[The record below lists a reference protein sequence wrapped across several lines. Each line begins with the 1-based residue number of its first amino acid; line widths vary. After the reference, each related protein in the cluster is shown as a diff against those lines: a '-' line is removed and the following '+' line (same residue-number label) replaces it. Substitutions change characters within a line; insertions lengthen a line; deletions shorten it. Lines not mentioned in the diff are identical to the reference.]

1 MDLIDDA
8 ANRSARPV
16 TLASDLP
23 EIAREA
29 AAAAVTRAENSDTGH
44 ILLDPKGDI
53 PLKLY
58 ELDYSEIDKLKI
70 RSWRP
75 SLHLTP
81 KEREIVETPGTLGLS
96 TLSFLQFTSS
106 HRSFYAHYTGTVC
119 VLGRSGTGMYPTFY
133 NYWFHAGSRSSFV
146 LTVIFLVQVKLWWSR
161 VALTMTAI
169 SAVTTPT
176 FHNYSSHAVS

>member
-1 MDLIDDA
+1 MQKNLKGSHSRIYETYLENKSGHRIIWTPDENDHDGLLIWYVVAHKKVINNRTQSWLSWYCIYLRAVVVVPKKVSRYMDLIDDA

-29 AAAAVTRAENSDTGH
+29 AVAAVTRAENSDTGH

-58 ELDYSEIDKLKI
+58 ELDYNEIDKLKV

-81 KEREIVETPGTLGLS
+81 KEREIVETQGTFRAQHSQLAPI
-96 TLSFLQFTSS
+96 
-106 HRSFYAHYTGTVC
+106 R
-119 VLGRSGTGMYPTFY
+119 
-133 NYWFHAGSRSSFV
+133 
-146 LTVIFLVQVKLWWSR
+146 
-161 VALTMTAI
+161 
-169 SAVTTPT
+169 
-176 FHNYSSHAVS
+176 